1 MRGNPIATS
10 PRPSDTGTLHFATEF
25 TGAGV
30 LVVVGVGV
38 GVGVEVGEGV
48 GAGEVVGV
56 AIGIGVG
63 VGVGESVG
71 DGAAGF
77 AIPKRCQTNFLF
89 LLTHLN

>member
-10 PRPSDTGTLHFATEF
+10 PRPSDTGTLHFATELTG
-25 TGAGV
+25 TGA

-38 GVGVEVGEGV
+38 GVGVGE
-48 GAGEVVGV
+48 GEVVGV
-56 AIGIGVG
+56 AIGVGVG